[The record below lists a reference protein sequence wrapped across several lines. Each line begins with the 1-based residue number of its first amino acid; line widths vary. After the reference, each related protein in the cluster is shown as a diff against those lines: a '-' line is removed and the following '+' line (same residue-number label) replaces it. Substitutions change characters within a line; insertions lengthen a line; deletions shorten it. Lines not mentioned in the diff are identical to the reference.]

1 LQAIYLIAPMKKLLY
16 TLFFLLIFSI
26 AKPQVQQKIDSLEAI
41 LPSMQAEARSE
52 VLLMLS
58 GLYQSVSLEKSL
70 EYDFENVEIQKNLG
84 RIKDLSGIFNNIGVT
99 YYLMG
104 DYGKSLD
111 YFGQSLTLREQ
122 FYDTANIVK
131 TLNNLGVISQIS
143 GDFQKALAYFNKSLM
158 FKIKLND
165 TLSIAKTLNNI
176 GVLYKDV
183 DEFDD
188 AERFISQALDYYKA
202 LDNQAGIA
210 AALNNLGQVFDERK
224 SIDTAMIYYFQS
236 LEIKRQ
242 LHDDRGIA
250 NTLNNLG
257 GNSMAKGMYGE
268 AEDYFIEAVKIRK
281 TIGDNFGLASSLNN
295 MGSLYFKKG
304 KYGEAEKMFL
314 ESNTIAESEHLIG
327 IEQRNFDGM
336 SKLYEAKGEV
346 VKALHYHK
354 EYSKYRDSTF
364 HIDLQDRIAALKVQY
379 ESEKSKREN
388 TVLRQENEIQELK
401 ISNAQKERAQFITII
416 IFLFFA
422 SVLVIL
428 FLQYRNH
435 RKLNSQLKQHN
446 HELEI
451 RVKERTHE
459 LEEANATKDRF
470 FSIIAHDLKSPFNG
484 LLGFADLLYNDFDEL
499 SDQEKKQF
507 LGIIKNSAINIY
519 KLLEN
524 LLQWASSQTG
534 RISLNPEKLDL
545 GLLIT
550 NIIEG
555 NNLVYSKKRIETQIG
570 IKSAK
575 FAFADEETINTV
587 LRNLFSNAIKFTPN
601 DGKIEFFVDDHH
613 SESGKNE
620 IIVRVKDSGV
630 GIKKE
635 DIINLFDLKK
645 KIRTAG
651 TEKEIG
657 TGLGLILC
665 KEFVEKNGGQLFVE
679 SEPGKGSVF
688 SFTLPCG

>member
-1 LQAIYLIAPMKKLLY
+1 LQAIYLMGLMKKLLY
-16 TLFFLLIFSI
+16 TLSFLLIFSI
-26 AKPQVQQKIDSLEAI
+26 AKPQLQQKIDSLEAI
-41 LPSMQAEARSE
+41 LPSMQAEERSGI
-52 VLLMLS
+52 LLELS

-70 EYDFENVEIQKNLG
+70 EYDFENVELQKKLG
-84 RIKDLSGIFNNIGVT
+84 RIKDLSGIYNNIGVS

-111 YFGQSLTLREQ
+111 YFEQSLILREQ
-122 FYDTANIVK
+122 FNDTANIVK

-165 TLSIAKTLNNI
+165 TLSMAKTLNNI

-188 AERFISQALDYYKA
+188 AERFISQALDYYMA
-202 LDNQAGIA
+202 LGNQAGIA

-224 SIDTAMIYYFQS
+224 SIDTAMVYYFRS
-236 LEIKRQ
+236 LEIKRK

-257 GNSMAKGMYGE
+257 VNSMAKGMLGE
-268 AEDYFIEAVKIRK
+268 AEGYFMEAVKIRK
-281 TIGDNFGLASSLNN
+281 KIIDNFGLASSLNN
-295 MGSLYFKKG
+295 LGSLYYKKG
-304 KYGEAEKMFL
+304 KYKEAEKLFL
-314 ESNTIAESEHLIG
+314 ESNTIAENEHLIG

-346 VKALHYHK
+346 ARALHFYK
-354 EYSKYRDSTF
+354 EYSKLRDSTF
-364 HIDLQDRIAALKVQY
+364 NVDLKDRIAALKVQY

-401 ISNAQKERAQFITII
+401 ISNAQKERVQFITII
-416 IFLFFA
+416 ISLFFA
-422 SVLVIL
+422 SVLVIV

-435 RKLNSQLKQHN
+435 RKLNNQLKKHN
-446 HELEI
+446 RELEI
-451 RVKERTHE
+451 RVKERTRE

-484 LLGFADLLYNDFDEL
+484 LLGFTDLLHDDFDEL

-507 LGIIKNSAINIY
+507 LGIIKEGATNIY

-534 RISLNPEKLDL
+534 RISLIPEKLDL
-545 GLLIT
+545 GRQIT
-550 NIIEG
+550 NIIKG
-555 NNLVYSKKRIETQIG
+555 NELVYSKKRIVTQMLV
-570 IKSAK
+570 KSTN
-575 FAFADEETINTV
+575 FAFADKETINTV
-587 LRNLFSNAIKFTPN
+587 LRNLFSNAIKFTSK

-635 DIINLFDLKK
+635 DIVNLFDLKN

-651 TEKEIG
+651 TEEETG

-688 SFTLPCG
+688 SFTLPCR